1 MNNKIFHSAAS
12 LLAAL
17 AMLTGCSDYLDNVP
31 KGEKIPT
38 TLSDFTE
45 LMADEYTN
53 HREDITQA
61 SILLNDR
68 YVSQSYRSYYPLW
81 KANYFW
87 DTSIDRVKENKSDE
101 TTYYN
106 GYAGISTANL
116 ILENVETATEAT
128 EEARAAAAAQAR
140 FLRASRYLTLVNFY
154 CRPYNAAT
162 AATDGGVPVITSAD
176 VGAAYTQKSVQEVYD
191 FILEDLTMAVSDLPE
206 KSENVLYANKAAGY
220 ALLARTYLNMGNYT
234 AALQN
239 ANEAL
244 SRNDTLYDWT
254 AYYDEHK
261 TAITSE
267 GVYLSTESPMGHDWC
282 ENYYFCHGSNSYSGS
297 EPQVSV
303 WRAARFEQGDAMFA
317 SRWKLRTVGAETY
330 YKGLLSGYYNKGG
343 LTTTEM
349 WLVKA
354 ECLAQQG
361 DISQAMEIV
370 NKVRAKHIL
379 PDHYQPWTATTE
391 EEAVKAVIKVKCNA
405 LVQTI
410 VPFMDRRRWNQDSR
424 YAETFSKTE
433 DGNDYSLAP
442 DSYMWVMPFPQGAI
456 DNPGNGSIKQN
467 VDK

>member
-17 AMLTGCSDYLDNVP
+17 AMLTSCSDYLDNVP

-234 AALQN
+234 A
-239 ANEAL
+239 
-244 SRNDTLYDWT
+244 
-254 AYYDEHK
+254 YYDEHK

-424 YAETFSKTE
+424 YAETFV
-433 DGNDYSLAP
+433 GYA
-442 DSYMWVMPFPQGAI
+442 FPTGSHRQ
-456 DNPGNGSIKQN
+456 PGQRKHQAER
-467 VDK
+467 

>member
-1 MNNKIFHSAAS
+1 
-12 LLAAL
+12 
-17 AMLTGCSDYLDNVP
+17 
-31 KGEKIPT
+31 
-38 TLSDFTE
+38 
-45 LMADEYTN
+45 
-53 HREDITQA
+53 
-61 SILLNDR
+61 
-68 YVSQSYRSYYPLW
+68 
-81 KANYFW
+81 
-87 DTSIDRVKENKSDE
+87 
-101 TTYYN
+101 
-106 GYAGISTANL
+106 
-116 ILENVETATEAT
+116 
-128 EEARAAAAAQAR
+128 
-140 FLRASRYLTLVNFY
+140 
-154 CRPYNAAT
+154 
-162 AATDGGVPVITSAD
+162 
-176 VGAAYTQKSVQEVYD
+176 
-191 FILEDLTMAVSDLPE
+191 
-206 KSENVLYANKAAGY
+206 
-220 ALLARTYLNMGNYT
+220 
-234 AALQN
+234 
-239 ANEAL
+239 
-244 SRNDTLYDWT
+244 
-254 AYYDEHK
+254 
-261 TAITSE
+261 
-267 GVYLSTESPMGHDWC
+267 
-282 ENYYFCHGSNSYSGS
+282 
-297 EPQVSV
+297 
-303 WRAARFEQGDAMFA
+303 MFA

-456 DNPGNGSIKQN
+456 DNLGNGSIKQN